1 LVGPKFGN
9 WRPWLTR
16 LRKKPEG
23 SRLTIIGDG
32 SLGYRLTLKGVHD
45 SISFEMDQEV
55 IPWI

>member
-1 LVGPKFGN
+1 MVGPKFGK
-9 WRPWLTR
+9 LETLATR
-16 LRKKPEG
+16 LRMKPKG